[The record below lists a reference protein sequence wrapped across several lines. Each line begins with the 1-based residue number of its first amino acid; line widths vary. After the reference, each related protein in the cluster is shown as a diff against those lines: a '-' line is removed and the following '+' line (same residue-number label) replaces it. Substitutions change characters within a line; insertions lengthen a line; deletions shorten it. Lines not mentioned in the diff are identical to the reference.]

1 MERADKF
8 KLVLIGAGVLGIY
21 AYSSGE
27 AEEEAL
33 TYPSVEACIKAG
45 VTDEATC
52 EAEYAKAQSMH
63 NQVAPRYTNS
73 NDCYSEFGYERCYQH
88 RASSGGS
95 VWLPF
100 MMGYML
106 APRYGSGVFTQP
118 LYRPSHDP
126 NRFYTS
132 GSGRVGAVS
141 ADGRSRVAKS
151 QTRQP
156 RARTRTVA
164 RGGFGARAY
173 SSAS

>member
-1 MERADKF
+1 M
-8 KLVLIGAGVLGIY
+8 
-21 AYSSGE
+21 SSPSLWACVGSGSRIMNDGNVGTTICRSIVARLRWN
-27 AEEEAL
+27 AESA
-33 TYPSVEACIKAG
+33 
-45 VTDEATC
+45 
-52 EAEYAKAQSMH
+52 
-63 NQVAPRYTNS
+63 APRA
-73 NDCYSEFGYERCYQH
+73 
-88 RASSGGS
+88 ASSGGS

-141 ADGRSRVAKS
+141 ANGRTRVAKS